1 MLPFQGAVFWGG
13 IYHPGRCP
21 GLIDAALSGRWLDA
35 SSRRIAGRMP
45 AYPQLQSL
53 IIIIPNYRT
62 TRLSESRA
70 QLAWLCR
77 AIGLKAKSI
86 IEFFS
91 VEHECCEWH
100 EFIVRREQKK
110 DAALS
115 GRSFLGGNI
124 SPRAL
129 PWADRCCPFRAMVCA
144 SFRRIAGRMPAYPSC
159 NP

>member
-1 MLPFQGAVFWGG
+1 MRTRVRR
-13 IYHPGRCP
+13 HPCLRRVWKTRHT
-21 GLIDAALSGRWLDA
+21 IDDF
-35 SSRRIAGRMP
+35 
-45 AYPQLQSL
+45 
-53 IIIIPNYRT
+53 PNYRT

-91 VEHECCEWH
+91 VEHEYCEWH
-100 EFIVRREQKK
+100 ESIVRRKQKK

-115 GRSFLGGNI
+115 GRSFFGGDI

-144 SFRRIAGRMPAYPSC
+144 SFRRIAGRMPAYPC
-159 NP
+159 GWRWRLGCLGLRLCG